1 MWKTEVIS
9 LSLTPAE
16 ISFLKKLKVDLN
28 SISHIK
34 SVITVS
40 DIVSVMVRHIAE
52 DEIIR
57 KIIIARCIEEA
68 LQNDIK
74 RKRR

>member
-1 MWKTEVIS
+1 MWKTKVIS

-16 ISFLKKLKVDLN
+16 ISFLKKLKSELK
-28 SISHIK
+28 ISHIK

-52 DEIIR
+52 DETVREIV
-57 KIIIARCIEEA
+57 IAKCIEEA